1 MAGDGM
7 MDVWALTE
15 WNTPYQKIQQPI
27 PEPKGTEVIV
37 KVTHCGLCHSDLHF
51 YEGFYDMGGGKR
63 FYVKDRGVKLPVAGG
78 HEIFGKVAK
87 VGPDAGDVQV
97 GSPEIVYPWLGCAS
111 CTRCKQGLD
120 NLCAAQR
127 GLGTVQNGGM
137 AEYVVVPH
145 PKYLVDPGNLDPA
158 VACTFGCAGI
168 TTMSAVSKIMPLP
181 PDDPV
186 LLIGAGGVGL
196 AAISMLK
203 AYGHQNIIS
212 VDIGDDKLAAAT
224 QAGATQVINSSRG
237 DPAQAILKA
246 VGGPVLS
253 VIDFVNNSKTAAM
266 LNGLVGKGAIWVQVG
281 VMGGSVEFSLVGNI
295 FKGLTVYSNITGTLD
310 HLKEVT
316 RLGKEGKL
324 PTLPVTQ
331 MPWDSVNDAVKLL
344 QDGKATGRIV
354 LVKS

>member
-1 MAGDGM
+1 MAQNEL
-7 MDVWALTE
+7 MDLWALTE
-15 WNTPYQKIQQPI
+15 WNTPYRKIQQPI
-27 PEPKGTEVIV
+27 PEPQGTEVV
-37 KVTHCGLCHSDLHF
+37 VQVTHCGLCHSDLHF

-78 HEIFGKVAK
+78 HEIFGTVARL
-87 VGPDAGDVQV
+87 GPDAKDVQI
-97 GSPEIVYPWLGCAS
+97 GSPQIVYPWLGCAS
-111 CTRCKQGLD
+111 CTRCKQELD

-127 GLGTVQNGGM
+127 GLGTIQNGGL

-145 PKYLVDPGNLDPA
+145 PKYLVDPGDLDPA

-181 PDDPV
+181 ADDPV

-203 AYGHQNIIS
+203 AYGHRNIIS

-224 QAGATQVINSSRG
+224 QAGATQVINSSHG

-246 VGGPVLS
+246 VGGPLLS

-281 VMGGSVEFSLVGNI
+281 VMGGSVELSLVGNI
-295 FKGLTVYSNITGTLD
+295 FKGLTIYSNITGTVD
-310 HLKEVT
+310 HLREVT
-316 RLGKEGKL
+316 RLAKEGKL
-324 PTLPVTQ
+324 PSLPITK

-344 QDGKATGRIV
+344 QDGKATGRII